1 MIAISTHCAPESW
14 SEFKTTKIWKSPKSR
29 LLQVQFLNG
38 KNVQKFPELS
48 KTSINVKNIWKHLKT
63 FYSDI
68 QMPINKHKILPF
80 SNWTCPVF
88 RSCLW
93 KFTEKFWFEMC
104 FFFNCHQVGSCR
116 RVSDVGWG
124 WWSHNHVWRH
134 VWRHEIVVVVKSGS
148 VTRFW
153 GRLWRARAWV
163 VWLVRDWVET
173 GEEVS
178 VQVRRPATLHGGDTL
193 LSNEII
199 NKVVWQSGAFFNF
212 SIFVIPTFFK
222 SFTNSPLSYLLCKR
236 IAEELHSFIS
246 CQHFYCYFCCCV
258 SKHFF

>member
-1 MIAISTHCAPESW
+1 
-14 SEFKTTKIWKSPKSR
+14 
-29 LLQVQFLNG
+29 
-38 KNVQKFPELS
+38 
-48 KTSINVKNIWKHLKT
+48 
-63 FYSDI
+63 
-68 QMPINKHKILPF
+68 
-80 SNWTCPVF
+80 
-88 RSCLW
+88 
-93 KFTEKFWFEMC
+93 MC

-116 RVSDVGWG
+116 RVFDIGWG
-124 WWSHNHVWRH
+124 WWSHNHMWRH
-134 VWRHEIVVVVKSGS
+134 QIVVVKSGS
-148 VTRFW
+148 VTRFG

-163 VWLVRDWVET
+163 VRLVRDWVET

-178 VQVRRPATLHGGDTL
+178 VQVRRPASLHGGDAL

-258 SKHFF
+258 SKQFFLANHCHFFRVRVWVNVTPFPGVNVGLVRVCLKHTHRKERERQWQQCCFEEGRKRL